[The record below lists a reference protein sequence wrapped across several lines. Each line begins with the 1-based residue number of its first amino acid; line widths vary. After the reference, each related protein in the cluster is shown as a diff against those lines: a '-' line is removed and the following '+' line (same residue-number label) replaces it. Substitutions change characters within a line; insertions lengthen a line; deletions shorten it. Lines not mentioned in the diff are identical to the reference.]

1 MRAIPAIFLAV
12 SVAAGAS
19 AQAPDTNLAQAN
31 ALLQAGEADKA
42 MAVLEPAVEQNDGD
56 AEAHN
61 LECRVWLSVGRT
73 DAAVKECEKAVSLD
87 PRNSNEHLWLGR
99 ALGDK
104 ADHAPF
110 MSAYSL
116 AKRVRSEF
124 EEAVRLDPRNVEALA
139 SLGEFYCEA
148 PGVVG
153 GGLDK
158 AEALVLQLDKV
169 DAAQAHELRARIAE
183 QRKDYDEAEH
193 ELRQSITVGAHPA
206 DQWMELASFYRRRER
221 WNEMVAAV
229 RSGANAAQRD
239 KHSAVAL
246 YDGAGTL
253 AAANRELPLA
263 AKLLEDYL
271 ASPNKTEEAPAFAA
285 YARLARVKEQLGDRD
300 AANQD
305 RAAAAAL
312 AHDYKP
318 QDRKH

>member
-87 PRNSNEHLWLGR
+87 PRNSIEHLWLGR

-193 ELRQSITVGAHPA
+193 ELRQSIAVGAHPA

-300 AANQD
+300 AANRD

>member
-42 MAVLEPAVEQNDGD
+42 MALLEPVVEQNGNN

-61 LECRVWLSVGRT
+61 LECRVWLTVGRT

-193 ELRQSITVGAHPA
+193 ELRQSIAVGAHPA

>member
-1 MRAIPAIFLAV
+1 
-12 SVAAGAS
+12 
-19 AQAPDTNLAQAN
+19 
-31 ALLQAGEADKA
+31 
-42 MAVLEPAVEQNDGD
+42 
-56 AEAHN
+56 
-61 LECRVWLSVGRT
+61 
-73 DAAVKECEKAVSLD
+73 
-87 PRNSNEHLWLGR
+87 
-99 ALGDK
+99 
-104 ADHAPF
+104 
-110 MSAYSL
+110 
-116 AKRVRSEF
+116 
-124 EEAVRLDPRNVEALA
+124 
-139 SLGEFYCEA
+139 
-148 PGVVG
+148 VG

-193 ELRQSITVGAHPA
+193 ELRQSIAVGAHPA

>member
-193 ELRQSITVGAHPA
+193 ELRQSIAVGAHPA